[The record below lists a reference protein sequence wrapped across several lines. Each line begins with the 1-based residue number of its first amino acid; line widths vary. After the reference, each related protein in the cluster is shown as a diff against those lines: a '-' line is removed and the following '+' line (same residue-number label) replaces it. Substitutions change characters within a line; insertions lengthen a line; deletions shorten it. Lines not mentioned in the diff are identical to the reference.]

1 MFPGVSDNDPYHNA
15 VSVQDCQAFCATQLT
30 CAGVVMPS
38 HIVHVHGSS
47 LQAQGSCHM
56 KTEISLGDCGKGDS
70 YDTYMPDKTRRLW
83 DHLQRAFSL
92 VGAFVGSGSAPGL
105 ALAAAR
111 GGALFGAIFAA
122 LAVWRR
128 SRRGNWV
135 TLLAHE

>member
-1 MFPGVSDNDPYHNA
+1 MSPGLPGNDPYRNA
-15 VSVQDCQAFCATQLT
+15 LSVQDCQAFCASTPT

-38 HIVHVHGSS
+38 HTSHVHGSS
-47 LQAQGSCHM
+47 WQAKGSCYV
-56 KTEISLGDCGKGDS
+56 KTSISLGACNRGDS

-83 DHLQRAFSL
+83 EHLQRAFSL

-105 ALAAAR
+105 TLAAAR

-128 SRRGNWV
+128 SRRGNW
-135 TLLAHE
+135 